1 MAPPPAARSFGVML
15 TATPPATAV
24 PETDVVLRDG
34 STLHVRRTTA
44 ADAPRL
50 RAFLASLSQQ
60 SRWFR
65 YFSAGV
71 NLDGAARRAAA
82 PDGLS
87 LVAVHGPAD
96 TIVGHGTYV
105 GERRAEVAFAVADAW
120 QGHGIATI
128 LLAHLA
134 QAASEA
140 GIETF
145 MATVL
150 PENHRMQQV
159 FHDSGFPASVN
170 RVDGCLEFEFPT
182 SLSREARERFEDR
195 QRAAD
200 RARAARGRPQPARRR
215 PRRPSR

>member
-1 MAPPPAARSFGVML
+1 MAHPPPPRTVGGML
-15 TATPPATAV
+15 TAAAAAAV
-24 PETDVVLRDG
+24 QETDVVLRDG
-34 STLHVRRTTA
+34 STLHVRPTTA
-44 ADAPRL
+44 EDAPGL
-50 RAFLASLSQQ
+50 RAFLTSLSER

-71 NLDGAARRAAA
+71 NLDHAAHDAAA

-87 LVAVHGPAD
+87 LIAVHGPED

-105 GERRAEVAFAVADAW
+105 GAGPAEVAFAVADVW

-134 QAASEA
+134 HAASEA
-140 GIETF
+140 GIEAF
-145 MATVL
+145 KATVL
-150 PENHRMQQV
+150 PENRRMLKV
-159 FHDSGFPASVN
+159 FHDSGFPVSVSQ
-170 RVDGCLEFEFPT
+170 VDDCLEFEFPT